1 MAVELLSGSGVTFA
15 DTEVPSGTVNGANTV
30 FTLANA
36 PSPAA
41 SLVLFLNGVA
51 QRPAGVDYT
60 LSGLTIT
67 YVTAPLTGET
77 HVCWYRR

>member
-15 DTEVPSGTVNGANTV
+15 DTEVPSGTINGANAV

-41 SLVLFLNGVA
+41 SLELFLNGVL